1 MARSKH
7 RKAHKQALTH
17 WRAVHCAPKLAEEG
31 TPIRVAKKAHTVRYP
46 ETPKRMATVT
56 ALTSEGWEA
65 ELEGGGTIK
74 ITGPGGTTIQK
85 GDRFA
90 IDYPLGTGGS
100 GATIRVESLP
110 KPPGP
115 FEEAFVDKPLRGP
128 THYITHLE
136 DDAIFGLGADLHLRA
151 THLLGADFADL
162 EKRALAQLM
171 EENPGKTLEELLSK
185 PQALSMGCTVEDHK
199 CPEDSGRG
207 LAEKVYGPGAQ
218 AHFEMAWHRDESGK
232 PVFDEVSI
240 CPGPDPNGLTTL

>member
-1 MARSKH
+1 MARSRH
-7 RKAHKQALTH
+7 RKAHKQALVH
-17 WRAVHCAPKLAEEG
+17 WRTIHCAPKLAEGG
-31 TPIRVAKKAHTVRYP
+31 TPVRVAKKAHEVRYP
-46 ETPKRMATVT
+46 ETPKRMATITAVT
-56 ALTSEGWEA
+56 PEGWEA
-65 ELEGGGTIK
+65 ELEGGGILRVL
-74 ITGPGGTTIQK
+74 GPGGVTPQK

-90 IDYPLGTGGS
+90 IDYPLDTEEAGG
-100 GATIRVESLP
+100 IVRVESLP
-110 KPPGP
+110 KPSGP
-115 FEEAFVDKPLRGP
+115 FEEAFVGKPLRGQP
-128 THYITHLE
+128 HLLTMI
-136 DDAIFGLGADLHLRA
+136 DDA
-151 THLLGADFADL
+151 ADFTPQQRASLLDVDYPEL
-162 EKRALAQLM
+162 EKRALAQLL